1 MISTKEIY
9 TYTWYGSCQTSC
21 EAQSLI
27 IKSGT
32 YPNRYDSRRAVR
44 SLSVAGAYSRVRVVP
59 SDTTLLV
66 LVEGVYALFITAKLR
81 LWYLC
86 YKLHII
92 LQ

>member
-1 MISTKEIY
+1 MDLMVADR
-9 TYTWYGSCQTSC
+9 GVRCGVC
-21 EAQSLI
+21 HL
-27 IKSGT
+27 
-32 YPNRYDSRRAVR
+32 NRYDSRRAVR
-44 SLSVAGAYSRVRVVP
+44 SWSVAGAYSRVRVVP